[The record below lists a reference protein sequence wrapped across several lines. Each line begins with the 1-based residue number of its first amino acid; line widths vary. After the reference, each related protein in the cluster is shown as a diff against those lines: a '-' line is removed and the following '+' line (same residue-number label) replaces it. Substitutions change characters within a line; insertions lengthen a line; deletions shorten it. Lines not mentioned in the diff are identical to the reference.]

1 MKFITEPQSLTF
13 EHFDASDTEK
23 MASAD
28 RKRMQTIQSLYTRLY
43 QQELNYQKQPKIRR
57 QQYPNAKKKEINDKN
72 TTQ

>member
-1 MKFITEPQSLTF
+1 MKFITETHSLTF
-13 EHFDASDTEK
+13 KHFDAIDTEK

-57 QQYPNAKKKEINDKN
+57 QQNPNDKKKEINDKN